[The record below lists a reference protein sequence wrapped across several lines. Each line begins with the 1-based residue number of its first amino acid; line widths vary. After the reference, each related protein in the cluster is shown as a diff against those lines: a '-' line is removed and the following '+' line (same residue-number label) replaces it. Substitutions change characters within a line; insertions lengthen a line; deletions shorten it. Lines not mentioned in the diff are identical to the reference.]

1 MADHGSRQIGHELRE
16 TASRNTHLREYL
28 QRFKQFTGEFPEFID
43 EPEDEWEADKPN
55 VLYPVGGP
63 IYCHV
68 YGDLGKDTKYYTIEP
83 ELSGPEAAVFDQ
95 VRERI
100 LEKSVNKPAPEQEA
114 EYDDRIEELLEETV
128 RINDDDEG
136 GVFQRMRTLPQ
147 NLGTLVRNFDASSV
161 ADRMVSDERGQMSM
175 DTGDLSGKQVRAG
188 ARRVATAP
196 KQAARQF
203 RAAAPLV
210 RDALEEAFGF
220 GRIPVTQSTYENIRY
235 QLNRDIVGFGPLEPV
250 MRDPYNEDIH
260 VIGPSHCY
268 VDHGTFGM
276 LETTVDFG
284 TPDEFDGWLRNMG
297 ERIGDPVSDSD
308 PIVDSTLPDG
318 SRVNIIYSDDVSLKG
333 PSLTIR
339 QGDEVPLSVGQITNW
354 GTLSPELAAYLWLCL
369 ENEQT
374 VFVVGE
380 TASGKTTTLNA
391 IMSFI
396 PRDSKIYTAEDTAEV
411 LPPHDTWQ
419 QLLTREGQGEN
430 SADVDMF
437 DLVAAALRSRPD
449 YIIVGEVRGEE
460 GRMAFQA
467 AQTGHPVMLTFHA
480 SDIVSMIQRF
490 TGEPINVP
498 ETFMDNADVALFQNR
513 VKQGDDVLRRVTSV
527 QEIEGYSKEMGGVVT
542 RQAFYWD
549 PVEDEIVFQGR
560 NNSYVLEEQ
569 IATLLG
575 YADTREIYDELDFRA
590 DIIERIIQED
600 LTGYHEFN
608 ETIESFQRDGIEGL
622 PFTITRGF

>member
-1 MADHGSRQIGHELRE
+1 MTEHGTAQIQDDLRE
-16 TASRNTHLREYL
+16 VAMRRPHLRDYL
-28 QRFKQFTGEFPEFID
+28 KRFKQFTGEFPRLID
-43 EPEDEWEADKPN
+43 EPDDEWEADKPN
-55 VLYPVGGP
+55 VIYPVGGP

-68 YGDLGKDTKYYTIEP
+68 YGDVGQDTEYYAVEP
-83 ELSGPEAAVFDQ
+83 ELSGTEQELFGK
-95 VRERI
+95 VRGEI
-100 LEKSVNKPAPEQEA
+100 LEKSVKKPAPQDEA
-114 EYDDRIEELLEETV
+114 EYDDRIEELLDDTV
-128 RINDDDEG
+128 LVNNGDDGGGGGRRNLQNVSADKILDWIKNVSYNDFKQGVRGFSTDDI
-136 GVFQRMRTLPQ
+136 VRYVKDFT
-147 NLGTLVRNFDASSV
+147 NIGTYE
-161 ADRMVSDERGQMSM
+161 VSEQ
-175 DTGDLSGKQVRAG
+175 
-188 ARRVATAP
+188 
-196 KQAARQF
+196 
-203 RAAAPLV
+203 
-210 RDALEEAFGF
+210 
-220 GRIPVTQSTYENIRY
+220 TYENIRY
-235 QLNRDIVGFGPLEPV
+235 RLNRDIVGFGPLEPI
-250 MRDPYNEDIH
+250 MRDPANEDIH
-260 VIGPSHCY
+260 VIGPHETY

-276 LETTVDFG
+276 LGTSVDFG
-284 TPDEFDGWLRNMG
+284 SPDRFDNWLRNMG

-318 SRVNIIYSDDVSLKG
+318 SRINIIYSDDVSLKG

-339 QGDEVPLSVGQITNW
+339 QGEGTPLSVAQITKW
-354 GTLSPELAAYLWLCL
+354 GTLSPKLAAYLWLCL

-380 TASGKTTTLNA
+380 TASGKTTTLNC

-419 QLLTREGQGEN
+419 QLLTREGGGED
-430 SADVDMF
+430 STDVDMF

-449 YIIVGEVRGEE
+449 YIVVGEVRGEE

-490 TGEPINVP
+490 TGDPINIP

-542 RQAFYWD
+542 RQSFYWD
-549 PVEDEIVFQGR
+549 PVEDEIVFQGM

-575 YADTREIYDELDFRA
+575 YENTRDIYNELDFRA
-590 DIIERIIQED
+590 ELMERMIEENI
-600 LTGYHEFN
+600 LGYHEVN
-608 ETIESFQRDGIEGL
+608 ETIEAFQRDGVDGL
-622 PFTITRGF
+622 PFDIHRSID